1 MDMLQLK
8 LPSVADAEGL
18 ARLGEFSFDVERSSS
33 DTLNSTGITMSFS
46 GVPVTIRC
54 EGDSQFK
61 DSSGNDLG
69 YEVTSVVGQTLT
81 VYFGVGKTRVF
92 IPKKRLFIFQCLGSP
107 TKRNLVFSNFL
118 GIDALWTFESRR
130 FSFGN
135 NNKLKYFNLSNVAI
149 FRASG
154 SDIDD
159 WVENGN
165 FTPSKV
171 RNISGLSATIDTIKT
186 FTGVNDVLL
195 QNCTGNVEDLGPCTA
210 MTQFS
215 VNVSG
220 NTECV
225 GTVEGMAAAMVAA
238 GRTSGT
244 VVCNFTKTNVT
255 YNGSKIYNTLSI
267 AFSQSYPN
275 GYQVTIT

>member
-8 LPSVADAEGL
+8 LPSAADAEGL

-33 DTLNSTGITMSFS
+33 NTLASTGITMSFT
-46 GVPVTIRC
+46 GERITIRC

-107 TKRNLVFSNFL
+107 AKRNLIFSNFL
-118 GIDALWTFESRR
+118 GIDALWSFETRS
-130 FSFGN
+130 FNFGN
-135 NNKLKYFNLSNVAI
+135 NNKLKCFNLSNVAN
-149 FRASG
+149 FRAAG

-171 RNISGLSATIDTIKT
+171 RNISGLNATIDTIKT

-195 QNCTGNVEDLGPCTA
+195 YNCTGNVEELGPCIA

-215 VNVSG
+215 VSVSG
-220 NTECV
+220 NTDCI
-225 GTVEGMAAAMVAA
+225 GTIEGMAAAMVAA

-244 VVCNFTKTNVT
+244 IGCNFTKTNVT
-255 YNGSKIYNTLSI
+255 YNGNKIYNTLTI
-267 AFSQSYPN
+267 AFSSSYPN
-275 GYQVTIT
+275 GYQVTIA